1 MALGALGA
9 VAALLLAGFAFLS
22 TGMCWAYLAFA
33 AAFEAWLA
41 WRVAAAGN
49 APVAPHEPPYAFS
62 EEEARLVGLYRFYF
76 TWPALARQSSNV
88 LAAVGLTALVLAPWL
103 TYKGAF
109 LPAAL
114 VGLNLFP
121 VAHFTRRLSPLM
133 ALRLRAHKG
142 DREALDLLAAHDPA
156 WQKILAK
163 RT

>member
-1 MALGALGA
+1 MSLGAIGA
-9 VAALLLAGFAFLS
+9 LAALLLAGFTFLS
-22 TGMCWAYLAFA
+22 TGMCWAYVAFA

-41 WRVAAAGN
+41 WRMAAVGS
-49 APVAPHEPPYAFS
+49 APVAPHEPPYSFS

-76 TWPALARQSSNV
+76 TWPGVASQASNV
-88 LAAVGLTALVLAPWL
+88 LAAIGLTALVLAPWL

-114 VGLNLFP
+114 IGLNLIP
-121 VAHFTRRLSPLM
+121 VAHFTRRIVPLM

-142 DREALDLLAAHDPA
+142 DREALRLLEAHDPA

-163 RT
+163 QA